1 MRHSLFR
8 EDGLMLLIFAIVATA
23 SSGYS
28 QAAHARR
35 ETLQKVLFCL
45 SSFFSYLAVK
55 IIIIL

>member
-1 MRHSLFR
+1 
-8 EDGLMLLIFAIVATA
+8 MLLIFAIVATA